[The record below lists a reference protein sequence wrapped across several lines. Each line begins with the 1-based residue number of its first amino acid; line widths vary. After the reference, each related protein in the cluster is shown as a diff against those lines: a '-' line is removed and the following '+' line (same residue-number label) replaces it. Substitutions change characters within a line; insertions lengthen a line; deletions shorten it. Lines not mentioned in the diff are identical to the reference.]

1 MINNY
6 RLGVTLGTGFSAKV
20 KLAQDQNNNV
30 AALKIFDL
38 SNQMIQT
45 GLLTLIKAEFQATQ
59 RLDHPNIVKYYE
71 YNERSILNKE
81 DGQQIPVAY
90 IAMEAILG

>member
-1 MINNY
+1 
-6 RLGVTLGTGFSAKV
+6 
-20 KLAQDQNNNV
+20 
-30 AALKIFDL
+30 
-38 SNQMIQT
+38 MIQT

-81 DGQQIPVAY
+81 DGQQTPVAY